1 MVMDA
6 MTYTAFRAKLAQ
18 KMKEICENHLGI
30 IVTRKNHE
38 TVVVLSLED
47 YRAMEET
54 AYLLKSPANA
64 KNLMESIEEL
74 DKGEVVDVEL
84 FEE

>member
-1 MVMDA
+1 MVMNA

-18 KMKEICENHLGI
+18 KMKEICDSHLGI

-64 KNLMESIEEL
+64 KKLMESMDEAEQG
-74 DKGEVVDVEL
+74 KTVKVEL